1 MENSILEQVK
11 VAEQNY
17 MLQFLK
23 KIKKTIQ
30 KISSRDSALS
40 IPIVKCPYFA
50 FLVILCTL
58 KNFKYFGTLCSYSA
72 NDHVLQSFEL
82 HKISPFLFSNLK

>member
-23 KIKKTIQ
+23 KNKTIQ

-40 IPIVKCPYFA
+40 IPIMKCPYFA
-50 FLVILCTL
+50 FLVILRSL
-58 KNFKYFGTLCSYSA
+58 KNFK
-72 NDHVLQSFEL
+72 
-82 HKISPFLFSNLK
+82 

>member
-23 KIKKTIQ
+23 KNKTIQ

-40 IPIVKCPYFA
+40 IPIMKCPYFA
-50 FLVILCTL
+50 FLVILCSL
-58 KNFKYFGTLCSYSA
+58 KNFK
-72 NDHVLQSFEL
+72 
-82 HKISPFLFSNLK
+82 

>member
-23 KIKKTIQ
+23 KIKKNYT
-30 KISSRDSALS
+30 
-40 IPIVKCPYFA
+40 
-50 FLVILCTL
+50 
-58 KNFKYFGTLCSYSA
+58 KN
-72 NDHVLQSFEL
+72 
-82 HKISPFLFSNLK
+82 